1 MGRMPSMTDQ
11 PKKDRHKKKP
21 LQLRLHP
28 LLRQQL
34 EVLAQRNASTLTEE
48 ISIAIR
54 ERLEEAKLWPPPPG
68 PGSPP
73 PPAGG
78 SEGT

>member
-1 MGRMPSMTDQ
+1 MRTMTDK

-21 LQLRLHP
+21 LQLRLHH

-34 EVLAQRNASTLTEE
+34 EALAQRNASTLTEE

-54 ERLEEAKLWPPPPG
+54 ERLEAAGLWPPPP
-68 PGSPP
+68 
-73 PPAGG
+73 AQGG
-78 SEGT
+78 QGKGGGE